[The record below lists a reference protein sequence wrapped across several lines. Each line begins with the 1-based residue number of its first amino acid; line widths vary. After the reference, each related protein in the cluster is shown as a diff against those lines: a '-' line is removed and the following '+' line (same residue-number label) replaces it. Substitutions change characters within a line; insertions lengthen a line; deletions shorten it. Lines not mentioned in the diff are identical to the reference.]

1 MMKATKSKRHNRAG
15 DDEGGEIVSAVKLA
29 THLDV
34 GRTFIP
40 KLEAAAVIN
49 RLPGGGFDLDAAHLG
64 YVRHLRR
71 ARAQSPK
78 TAAEA
83 EFMAAR
89 TGLLEIKAAEKLGNL
104 FPKQVALAIID
115 DFVAATTIEIQSL
128 AARVAP
134 TDLHLRR
141 RIDAAV
147 FEVRKAIS
155 DRLAKKARESL
166 PGGRRRSSVLD

>member
-1 MMKATKSKRHNRAG
+1 MTKATKSKRETRAG
-15 DDEGGEIVSAVKLA
+15 GDEGGKIVSAVKLA
-29 THLDV
+29 AHLDV

-40 KLEAAAVIN
+40 KLEATGVIN
-49 RLPGGGFDLDAAHLG
+49 RLPGGGYDLDAARVG

-89 TGLLEIKAAEKLGNL
+89 TKLLEIKAAEKIGAL
-104 FPKQVALAIID
+104 FPTEVALDIID
-115 DFVAATTIEIQSL
+115 EFVAAVTIEIQSI

-134 TDLHLRR
+134 ADLHLRR

-155 DRLAKKARESL
+155 ERFAEKARQALPEVAES
-166 PGGRRRSSVLD
+166 SE